1 MHRHFL
7 YTYKCLFTFQLLKKI
22 VTRSLTCMKYEI
34 VVVQKRLNSM
44 ATLIEKI
51 HEKIENPSISSLNLH
66 NVISDIEIISIDNE
80 SLDVIEER
88 LTNDKPFR
96 TQMVNIE

>member
-1 MHRHFL
+1 MFI
-7 YTYKCLFTFQLLKKI
+7 YFPAFKKI

-34 VVVQKRLNSM
+34 EVVQKRLDSM
-44 ATLIEKI
+44 VTLIEKI
-51 HEKIENPSISSLNLH
+51 HDKIENPSISSLNLH
-66 NVISDIEIISIDNE
+66 NVISDMEIISIDNNE
-80 SLDVIEER
+80 SLDVMEER